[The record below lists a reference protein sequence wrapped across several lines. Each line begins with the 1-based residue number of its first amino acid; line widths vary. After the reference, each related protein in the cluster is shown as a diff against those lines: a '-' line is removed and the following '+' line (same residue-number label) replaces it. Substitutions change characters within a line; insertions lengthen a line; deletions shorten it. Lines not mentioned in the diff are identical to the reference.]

1 MFRINDYVVYATSG
15 VCRIVD
21 IITQDF
27 GGVIPKEYYVIKSV
41 NLENLTV
48 FLPTENDDKT
58 NKLRYI
64 LTEEEIRALLEDNA
78 QDEKEWIEDNR
89 FRSQVIKKTIVQ
101 GNPKEIFA
109 LIKMIRKQKEK
120 LSETGKKVNYEDEK
134 AMNDAA
140 QMLCDEFAFVL
151 NIKAEDAEQLLSE

>member
-1 MFRINDYVVYATSG
+1 
-15 VCRIVD
+15 
-21 IITQDF
+21 
-27 GGVIPKEYYVIKSV
+27 
-41 NLENLTV
+41 
-48 FLPTENDDKT
+48 
-58 NKLRYI
+58 

-140 QMLCDEFAFVL
+140 QML
-151 NIKAEDAEQLLSE
+151 